1 MAIPILNHLDLQKV
15 AEIKNTRVHNAAET
29 SFTGLGTGNK
39 GLIIIDGTSLKFY
52 DGSSWQTVGTSS
64 GTMSSFTL
72 TADSGTNQT
81 IDDAANLDIAG
92 GTGIST
98 VVQATDTVQINL
110 NEATSSV
117 RGGIELFSDT
127 DQSVAANA
135 VSSTSGRTYGIQ
147 LNSSGQAVVNVPWT
161 DTDTVYTL
169 PLATSTVTGGVQ
181 LFSNTDQTVAAN
193 SVTTTAGRTYGV
205 QLNSDD
211 QMVVNVPWT
220 DTNTNTQL
228 STEQVQ
234 DIVGPFIATGGTK
247 TLITVTYDDANNNMD
262 FVVDNDLANYD
273 NTTSGFITTGDLP
286 TVNNGTLTVQ
296 GTGVLGGSGTF
307 TANSATSP
315 TISIT
320 HDSVSRTNNTST
332 ATPAAGATF
341 TAIDSI
347 TTSTQGHVTAVNTK
361 TVTMPSLASTVSV
374 TEDSAS
380 NSDFNIVYHNGSNGL
395 LDEADAANF
404 HYNPSTQ
411 TLSVQNITVAG
422 TQTVNN
428 VEVIN
433 TSSGIIFE
441 GATANDFETTLD
453 VVNPTAD
460 RTINLPNASG
470 TVALT
475 SDITNFTD
483 GNGIDITSSTISAD
497 IKANGGLVFE
507 STELAVDLS
516 ASSITGTLAISD
528 GGTGA
533 TNATDARANLDVDQ
547 AGTDNSTD
555 VTLIGSLDYITI
567 SGQEI
572 TRNAINLT
580 TDVTGDLPVADGGTG
595 ASSASTART
604 NLGVA
609 YASAAE
615 VQTGTLGTKVVTPD
629 TLAAKSVVADI
640 AAASVNSSNLY
651 AEVTHNLGTADIV
664 VQIYDKTTE
673 ATVFADVFRTDK
685 SDSASTSKIKIVFAA
700 VPSNDLR
707 VVITSVKG
715 ATAGSVAYT

>member
-220 DTNTNTQL
+220 DTNTVYTHP
-228 STEQVQ
+228 THAGD
-234 DIVGPFIATGGTK
+234 DIDIDTGPLTGATVISDLDFNVTTD
-247 TLITVTYDDANNNMD
+247 TLGHVTDANATIQTRALTLADLGYTGDTDANNYSLP
-262 FVVDNDLANYD
+262 LATSSTRGGVKIGYTENGKNYPVELD
-273 NTTSGFITTGDLP
+273 SEQMYVNVPWTDTTYTLP
-286 TVNNGTLTVQ
+286 TASPT
-296 GTGVLGGSGTF
+296 VLGGVKVGSNLTIDGNGVLNVGAIALTTIQTAANQSAMLGLTTQEGDVVVRTDENKTYMHNGGSAGTMADF
-307 TANSATSP
+307 TELISPTDGVSSLTTTDGTYINLSPNSATS
-315 TISIT
+315 
-320 HDSVSRTNNTST
+320 
-332 ATPAAGATF
+332 GAVT
-341 TAIDSI
+341 
-347 TTSTQGHVTAVNTK
+347 VTAE
-361 TVTMPSLASTVSV
+361 L
-374 TEDSAS
+374 SAS
-380 NSDFNIVYHNGSNGL
+380 DGSNTGTSQRFLTKDNTWAVPAYTTNTDTTYSPGDGL
-395 LDEADAANF
+395 DL
-404 HYNPSTQ
+404 
-411 TLSVQNITVAG
+411 
-422 TQTVNN
+422 
-428 VEVIN
+428 
-433 TSSGIIFE
+433 
-441 GATANDFETTLD
+441 
-453 VVNPTAD
+453 
-460 RTINLPNASG
+460 SG
-470 TVALT
+470 TTFSVDL
-475 SDITNFTD
+475 
-483 GNGIDITSSTISAD
+483 
-497 IKANGGLVFE
+497 KANGGLVIE
-507 STELAVDLS
+507 STELAVNLG
-516 ASSITGTLAISD
+516 ASSITGTLSVGD

-533 TNATDARANLDVDQ
+533 TTA
-547 AGTDNSTD
+547 
-555 VTLIGSLDYITI
+555 
-567 SGQEI
+567 SG
-572 TRNAINLT
+572 
-580 TDVTGDLPVADGGTG
+580 
-595 ASSASTART
+595 ART

-640 AAASVNSSNLY
+640 TAASVNSSNLY